1 MATCCSSSLLVLP
14 NFRSNSNQKSS
25 FKVRAQ
31 ISGDNKKTTPI
42 EHANN
47 NGSVPVTKTVQNQK
61 GSNKENGKLKS
72 QKKFVSD
79 EIELLWD
86 DGYGSKS
93 VKDYFDAAK
102 EILKS
107 DGGPP
112 RWFSPVDCGRP
123 VEDAPTLLFLPGLDG
138 TGMGLVP
145 HHKALGKAFHVWCL
159 HIPVHDRTPFD
170 GLVKVVEDVLK
181 QEQATRPNKPIY
193 LVGDSFGG
201 CLALAVAARNRS
213 LDLVLILVNPAT
225 SFEKSPLQPLLPIL
239 EMVPEDLHFT
249 VPYVLSFI
257 MGDPIKMATLGI
269 DNQLPASIKMEEL
282 RQRLTKTMLPLL
294 SDLGEIIP
302 RETLLWKLKLL
313 RSGAAYANSRIHAVQ
328 AEVLVL
334 ASGKDMM
341 LPSQEEAKRLHGIL
355 KNCKVRCFKDNGH
368 TLLLED
374 SISLLTVIKGTC
386 KYRRSWRY
394 DFVSDFLPPS
404 KGELDYALNETLG
417 LLRTAVSSVFLS
429 TMEDGRIVKGLAGVP
444 GEGPVLLVG
453 YHMLMGLELG
463 PMSEAFIKE
472 KNILFRG
479 MAHPILYTE
488 MDSEKNFDYADWI
501 KVFGAYPVTATNLF
515 KLLSS
520 KSHVLLYPGGAREAL
535 HYRGEQ
541 YKLFWPDQQEFVRMA
556 ARFGATIV
564 PFGTVGEDDIAELV
578 LDYND
583 LMKIPVLNDYISE
596 VVGDPGRFKL
606 RDESSGEV
614 ANQQLYLPGLI
625 PKIPGRF
632 YYLFGKPIETKGRP
646 ELVKDKVEANR
657 VYLEAKAEVEKN
669 IAYLLKKRE
678 EDPYRNILDRLNY
691 GLTHTANDVP
701 SFEP

>member
-1 MATCCSSSLLVLP
+1 MATACSSLLLLP
-14 NFRSNSNQKSS
+14 NLRPNCNHRPN
-25 FKVRAQ
+25 FKLRAELSRE
-31 ISGDNKKTTPI
+31 IKKAASI
-42 EHANN
+42 EHV
-47 NGSVPVTKTVQNQK
+47 NGSVSVSNLQNQK
-61 GSNKENGKLKS
+61 GSDALANEVNGKVKS
-72 QKKFVSD
+72 ERTKE

-93 VKDYFDAAK
+93 VKDYFAAAK
-102 EILKS
+102 EILKKP

-112 RWFSPVDCGRP
+112 RWFSLVDCGQP
-123 VEDAPTLLFLPGLDG
+123 IKDAPTLLFLPGLDG
-138 TGMGLVP
+138 TGMGIVP
-145 HHKALGKAFHVWCL
+145 HQKALGKAFHVWSL
-159 HIPVHDRTPFD
+159 HIPVHDRTPFL
-170 GLVKVVEDVLK
+170 GLVKIVEDVLR
-181 QEQATRPNKPIY
+181 QEHATRPNKPIY

-201 CLALAVAARNRS
+201 CVALAVAARNRS

-225 SFEKSPLQPLLPIL
+225 SFERSPLQPLLPIL
-239 EMVPEDLHFT
+239 EMVPKELHFT
-249 VPYVLSFI
+249 VPYALSFI
-257 MGDPIKMATLGI
+257 MGDPIKMATIGI
-269 DNQLPASIKMEEL
+269 DNQLPAGIKMKKL
-282 RQRLTKTMLPLL
+282 REKLTNSMLPLL
-294 SDLGEIIP
+294 SELGDIIP

-313 RSGAAYANSRIHAVQ
+313 RSGATYANSRLHAVQ

-334 ASGKDMM
+334 ASGKDRM
-341 LPSQEEAKRLHGIL
+341 LPSQEESKRLHGVL
-355 KNCKVRCFKDNGH
+355 KNCTVRCFKENGH

-394 DFVSDFLPPS
+394 DLISDFLPPS
-404 KGELDYALNETLG
+404 KGELDYALQELLG
-417 LLRTAVSSVFLS
+417 FLRNAVSSVFLS
-429 TMEDGRIVKGLAGVP
+429 TLEDGSIVKGLAGVP
-444 GEGPVLLVG
+444 DEGPVLLVG

-479 MAHPILYTE
+479 MAHPILYSE
-488 MDSEKNFDYADWI
+488 NDSEKDFGYMDWI

-535 HYRGEQ
+535 HNRGEQ
-541 YKLFWPDQQEFVRMA
+541 YKLIWPDQQEFVRMA

-583 LMKIPVLNDYISE
+583 LMKIPILNDYITE
-596 VVGDPGRFKL
+596 ITTDTKRFKL
-606 RDESSGEV
+606 REESSGEV
-614 ANQQLYLPGLI
+614 ANQQLYIPGLL

-632 YYLFGKPIETKGRP
+632 YYLFGKPIRTKGRP

-657 VYLEAKAEVEKN
+657 VYLEAKAEVEKS

-678 EDPYRNILDRLNY
+678 EDPYRSVVDRLSY
-691 GLTHTANDVP
+691 SLTHLPENDVP

>member
-1 MATCCSSSLLVLP
+1 MATCSSSLLVLP
-14 NFRSNSNQKSS
+14 NLRWSSNQRRN

-31 ISGDNKKTTPI
+31 ISGENKKTTSLEPV
-42 EHANN
+42 NN
-47 NGSVPVTKTVQNQK
+47 NGSVSVSIVQNQK
-61 GSNKENGKLKS
+61 GANEVNGKVKS
-72 QKKFVSD
+72 QKKIVSD

-93 VKDYFDAAK
+93 VKDYFAAAR
-102 EILKS
+102 EILKP

-123 VEDAPTLLFLPGLDG
+123 VEDAPTLLFLPGMDG

-159 HIPVHDRTPFD
+159 HIPVLDRTPFE
-170 GLVKVVEDVLK
+170 GLVKVVEDVLR

-201 CLALAVAARNRS
+201 CLALAVAARNCS

-225 SFEKSPLQPLLPIL
+225 SFDRSPLQPLLPIL
-239 EMVPEDLHFT
+239 EMVPEELHFT
-249 VPYVLSFI
+249 VPYALSFI

-269 DNQLPASIKMEEL
+269 DNQLPTGIKMEKL

-294 SDLGEIIP
+294 SELGGIIP

-313 RSGAAYANSRIHAVQ
+313 RSGSAYANSRIHAVQ

-341 LPSQEEAKRLHGIL
+341 LPSQEEAKRLHGVL
-355 KNCKVRCFKDNGH
+355 KNCSVRCFKDNGH

-374 SISLLTVIKGTC
+374 SISLLTVIKGTG

-394 DFVSDFLPPS
+394 DLVSDFLPPS
-404 KGELDYALNETLG
+404 KGELAYALDEVLG
-417 LLRTAVSSVFLS
+417 FLRNAVGSVFYS
-429 TMEDGRIVKGLAGVP
+429 TLEDGRIVKGLAGVP
-444 GEGPVLLVG
+444 DEGPVLLVG

-479 MAHPILYTE
+479 MAHPVLYS
-488 MDSEKNFDYADWI
+488 DNDPAKAFDYGDWI

-520 KSHVLLYPGGAREAL
+520 KSHVLLFPGGAREAL
-535 HYRGEQ
+535 HNRGEQ
-541 YKLFWPDQQEFVRMA
+541 YKLIWPEQQEFVRMA

-583 LMKIPVLNDYISE
+583 LMKIPILNDYVTEITR
-596 VVGDPGRFKL
+596 DTKQFKL
-606 RDESSGEV
+606 REESEGEV
-614 ANQQLYLPGLI
+614 ANQPLYIPGLI
-625 PKIPGRF
+625 PKVPGRF

-646 ELVKDKVEANR
+646 ELVKDKDEANR
-657 VYLEAKAEVEKN
+657 VYLEVKAEVEN
-669 IAYLLKKRE
+669 SIAYLLKKRE
-678 EDPYRNILDRLNY
+678 EDPYRSVLDRLNY
-691 GLTHTANDVP
+691 SLTHTTATHVP

>member
-1 MATCCSSSLLVLP
+1 MATCSSSLLVLSNLRWNCNKRRP
-14 NFRSNSNQKSS
+14 N

-31 ISGDNKKTTPI
+31 ISGENKKTTSVEPV
-42 EHANN
+42 N
-47 NGSVPVTKTVQNQK
+47 NGSVSVSTVQNQK
-61 GSNKENGKLKS
+61 EANEVNGKVKS
-72 QKKFVSD
+72 QKKIVSD

-93 VKDYFDAAK
+93 VKDYFAAAK
-102 EILKS
+102 EILEKP

-145 HHKALGKAFHVWCL
+145 HHKALGKAFHVSCL
-159 HIPVHDRTPFD
+159 HIPVLDRTPFE
-170 GLVKVVEDVLK
+170 GLVKIVEDVLR

-201 CLALAVAARNRS
+201 CLALAVAARNSS
-213 LDLVLILVNPAT
+213 LDLVVILVNPAT
-225 SFEKSPLQPLLPIL
+225 SFNRSPLQPLIPIL
-239 EMVPEDLHFT
+239 EMVPEELHFT
-249 VPYVLSFI
+249 VPYALSFI

-269 DNQLPASIKMEEL
+269 DNQLPTGIKLEKL

-313 RSGAAYANSRIHAVQ
+313 RSSSAYANSRIHAVQ
-328 AEVLVL
+328 AETLIL

-341 LPSQEEAKRLHGIL
+341 LPSQEEAKRLHGVL
-355 KNCKVRCFKDNGH
+355 KNCSVRCFKDNGH

-374 SISLLTVIKGTC
+374 SVSLLTVIKGTG

-394 DFVSDFLPPS
+394 DLVSDFLPPS
-404 KGELDYALNETLG
+404 KGELDYALDEVLG
-417 LLRTAVSSVFLS
+417 FLRNAVGSVFFS
-429 TMEDGRIVKGLAGVP
+429 TMEDGKIVRGLAGVP
-444 GEGPVLLVG
+444 DEGPVLLIG

-472 KNILFRG
+472 KNILFRE
-479 MAHPILYTE
+479 MAHPVLYSDNNPSKE
-488 MDSEKNFDYADWI
+488 FDYSDWI

-520 KSHVLLYPGGAREAL
+520 KSHILLFPGGAREAL
-535 HYRGEQ
+535 HNRGEQ
-541 YKLFWPDQQEFVRMA
+541 YKLIWPEQQEFVRMA

-583 LMKIPVLNDYISE
+583 LMKIPILNDYIK
-596 VVGDPGRFKL
+596 DLTLDTKQFKL
-606 RDESSGEV
+606 REESDGDV
-614 ANQQLYLPGLI
+614 ANQPLYIPGLV

-646 ELVKDKVEANR
+646 ELVKDREEANQ
-657 VYLEAKAEVEKN
+657 VYLEVKAEVEN
-669 IAYLLKKRE
+669 SIAYLLKKRE
-678 EDPYRNILDRLNY
+678 EDPYRSVLDRLNY
-691 GLTHTANDVP
+691 SLTHTTATQVP